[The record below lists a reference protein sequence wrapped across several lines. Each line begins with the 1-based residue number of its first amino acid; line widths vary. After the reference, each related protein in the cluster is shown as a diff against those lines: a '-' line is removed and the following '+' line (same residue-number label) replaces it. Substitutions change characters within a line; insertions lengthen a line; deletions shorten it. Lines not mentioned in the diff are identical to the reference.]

1 MPELVNKYEN
11 RLKDFLYKMA
21 QNPMV
26 IKDHNI
32 AITSTRKDYL
42 EEENH
47 KILAGKG
54 FVLKKFK
61 TEKQRL
67 QERMNIR
74 DALELGEDLLKM
86 IPYGENISNISQIS
100 NNVNKTMLKLKAFY
114 ESKKEQFKAPNIKQ
128 PNMRFTAKNNLERIF
143 DALNIYSY
151 GRIDK
156 DELDKQKKLLELKK
170 KKRENGSDDDDD
182 DDDYSEI
189 IEIKENEEN
198 EKLNNKNPKKH
209 SKISHKSE
217 DKKLMMK
224 HARNLQARQIMS
236 DLHERTHFK
245 GAAGYTLWKN
255 TSILNNDV
263 LNNQVR
269 HTAMNTSK
277 SSKNISWEKYQL
289 KRLNSIIFDANEK
302 NSKYNYVNNLNIQK
316 VDFDKNLA
324 KDSSSSIKHI
334 PIITNNLRRDSRNI
348 EFLNTDGFRENT
360 NKFEDYIN
368 MTNESFNNNY
378 LLTKL
383 DIEEEMAQNNPLL
396 YNLTFN
402 NFKKKYE
409 NMNQTDSKNLNYIKR
424 IALENPVYNKREDNS
439 DRKKYLKKLFKKK
452 GERDLDKKKSLLNN
466 DPIAFFEKFKENEEA
481 VENTKNMESRIFFKY
496 IRKVKN

>member
-1 MPELVNKYEN
+1 MPELLNKYEN
-11 RLKDFLYKMA
+11 RIKDFLYKMA
-21 QNPMV
+21 QSPMV

-32 AITSTRKDYL
+32 AISSTRKELL

-74 DALELGEDLLKM
+74 DAVELGEDLLKM

-151 GRIDK
+151 GRLDK
-156 DELDKQKKLLELKK
+156 DELEKQKKLMDLR
-170 KKRENGSDDDDD
+170 KKRRDDGSDDDDD
-182 DDDYSEI
+182 DDNSENLEI
-189 IEIKENEEN
+189 IENEES
-198 EKLNNKNPKKH
+198 EKSNNKNSKKH
-209 SKISHKSE
+209 PKNMHKSE

-255 TSILNNDV
+255 TSVLNHDF
-263 LNNQVR
+263 LNNQER
-269 HTAMNTSK
+269 HTANNTSK
-277 SSKNISWEKYQL
+277 SSKNISWEKFQL
-289 KRLNSIIFDANEK
+289 KRLNSMILDAGDK
-302 NSKYNYVNNLNIQK
+302 NSNYNYVNNLNIQK

-324 KDSSSSIKHI
+324 KDSSSSVKYI
-334 PIITNNLRRDSRNI
+334 PNISNNLRRESRN
-348 EFLNTDGFRENT
+348 TGFETTNGYRENT

-368 MTNESFNNNY
+368 ITNDSLNNNY

-409 NMNQTDSKNLNYIKR
+409 NINQTDAKNLNYIKK
-424 IALENPVYNKREDNS
+424 IAFEAPNFSKREDNG
-439 DRKKYLKKLFKKK
+439 DKKKYLKKLFKKK
-452 GERDLDKKKSLLNN
+452 GERDIDKKKSLLHN
-466 DPIAFFEKFKENEEA
+466 DPIAFFEKFKENEEG
-481 VENTKNMESRIFFKY
+481 VDNPKNMESRIFFNY
-496 IRKVKN
+496 FRKIKN